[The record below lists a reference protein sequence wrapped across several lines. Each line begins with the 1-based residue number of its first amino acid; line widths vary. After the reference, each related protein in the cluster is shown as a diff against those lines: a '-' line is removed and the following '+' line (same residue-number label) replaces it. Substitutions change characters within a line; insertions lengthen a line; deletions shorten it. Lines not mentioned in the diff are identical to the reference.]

1 MGEIIRIDAR
11 RKMAALTIDCAPQRT
26 EKVETPQPSMS
37 FLFGCLACCFAF
49 GVTFM
54 AAVCGVPGI

>member
-11 RKMAALTIDCAPQRT
+11 RKMSALTIDCASQRA

-49 GVTFM
+49 CVTFM
-54 AAVCGVPGI
+54 AAGFGWPI